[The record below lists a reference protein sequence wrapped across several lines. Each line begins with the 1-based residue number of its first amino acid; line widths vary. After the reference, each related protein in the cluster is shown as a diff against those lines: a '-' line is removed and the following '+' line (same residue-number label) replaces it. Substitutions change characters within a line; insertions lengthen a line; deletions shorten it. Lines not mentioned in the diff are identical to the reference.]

1 MAHED
6 DKIKMLAKREYVHGL
21 SFLCRENGPTNPLD
35 VSWGRGWG
43 GGGGREGREKEVG
56 REQGGR
62 GGEGKGRRSREGGGV
77 RRWRER

>member
-43 GGGGREGREKEVG
+43 GGREGREKEVG